1 MKTTSETKPLNVLF
15 LCTGN
20 SARSI
25 MAEAILNRLGKG
37 KFQASSAGSH
47 PAGAINPLALNLL
60 RKTNYDVSNLRSK
73 SWDEFAT
80 DEAPK
85 LDFVFTVCDNAANE
99 VCPIWPG
106 QPMTA
111 HWGLPDPAKAEG
123 NDAERAFAFDD
134 CFRMLTQRISIF
146 VNLPIESLS
155 KLSLQHHLDEIG
167 RVRREAPSE
176 APV

>member
-1 MKTTSETKPLNVLF
+1 MTTHKSKPLNVLF

-25 MAEAILNRLGKG
+25 MAEAILNRLGTG
-37 KFQASSAGSH
+37 KFKAYSAGSH
-47 PAGAINPLALNLL
+47 PAGQLNPLALNLL
-60 RKTNYDVSNLRSK
+60 RKTNYDVSQLRSK
-73 SWDEFAT
+73 SWDEFAAE
-80 DEAPK
+80 DAPE
-85 LDFVFTVCDNAANE
+85 LDFVFTVCDDAANE
-99 VCPIWPG
+99 LCPIWPG

-111 HWGLPDPAKAEG
+111 HWGLPDPAKATG

-134 CFRMLTQRISIF
+134 CFRMLTQRISVF

-167 RVRREAPSE
+167 RIRREAPSE
-176 APV
+176 APA